1 MKKKILTRANAL
13 IVMLL
18 GMLGFAGC
26 EGPLVKY
33 GAPDPGMEV
42 LYGPAPFEEVDT
54 TSTEEP
60 HEESPAIP
68 LNE

>member
-26 EGPLVKY
+26 EGMKKY
-33 GAPDPGMEV
+33 GIPEPDMEV
-42 LYGPAPFEEVDT
+42 LYGPAPFEEADT

>member
-1 MKKKILTRANAL
+1 MRKKILTSANAL

-26 EGPLVKY
+26 NESLVKY
-33 GAPDPGMEV
+33 GAPDPDIEV